1 MFIDE
6 VTVKIRG
13 GSGGNGMVSYIKSRH
28 KAFKGPDG
36 GTGGKGGDV
45 YIFTKATINSLSRFR
60 YSKQKYGQNGEAGK
74 KRADGR
80 GAIDLILE
88 VPTGTCIFD
97 LNGKVLADLHSDGM
111 KILLAKGGV
120 GGKGNRALITKN
132 NTYPQYCE
140 KGQPGEELEVRFE
153 LKMCADV
160 GIIGFPNVGKS
171 TFIAKVSNAKPKIAN
186 YPFTTL
192 IPNLGMVPINDL
204 DSILMADI
212 PGIIEGAHNGHGLGH
227 QFLRH
232 IERTGFLLHVID
244 LFPYDGVEAF
254 ESFEKVN
261 QELQKYSEKLSIKK
275 QIIALNKS
283 DMPEAEES
291 YEKFKKQ
298 LKKGGY
304 KEEIHLISAL
314 TGKGTK
320 ELVYRIAELLKE
332 FPPKQEVYQ
341 VKYEKPGDRPLKI
354 EMDLDEGWF
363 LSGTNIERVVSM
375 TNFEQEQSVQ
385 RLQAIMNGMGIV
397 DYLKEHKAENGDPIF
412 VGDICFHFTD
422 DSFESKFA
430 EYEGYKYQENIEDEN
445 EDEDEKE

>member
-6 VTVKIRG
+6 TTVKIKAG
-13 GSGGNGMVSYIKSRH
+13 AGGNGMVSYIKSRH

-45 YIFTKATINSLSRFR
+45 YVVTKSTINSLSRFR
-60 YSKQKYGQNGEAGK
+60 YSKHKYAENGEAGK

-80 GAIDLILE
+80 KAPDLILE
-88 VPTGTCIFD
+88 VPTGTCI
-97 LNGKVLADLHSDGM
+97 LNLQGEIIADLHTDGM
-111 KILLAKGGV
+111 KILLAKGGI

-140 KGQPGEELEVRFE
+140 KGQPGQEFEVRFE

-171 TFIAKVSNAKPKIAN
+171 TFIAKVSNAKPKIAD

-192 IPNLGMVPINDL
+192 VPNLGMVPINDL

-212 PGIIEGAHNGHGLGH
+212 PGIIEGAHTGQGLGH

-232 IERTGFLLHVID
+232 IERTGFLLHMID
-244 LFPYDGVEAF
+244 LFPYDGRDAF
-254 ESFEKVN
+254 ENFVKVN
-261 QELQKYSEKLSIKK
+261 DELQKYSEKLANKM
-275 QIIALNKS
+275 QIIALNKA
-283 DMPEAEES
+283 DMPDAQESHLEFESKLREAG
-291 YEKFKKQ
+291 F
-298 LKKGGY
+298 

-314 TGKGTK
+314 TGEGTK

-332 FPPKQEVYQ
+332 FPPQQEVFQVEYQ
-341 VKYEKPGDRPLKI
+341 APKDKPLKI
-354 EMDLDEGWF
+354 RMDMDMGWF
-363 LSGTNIERVVSM
+363 ISGTDIERVVAM

-385 RLQAIMNGMGIV
+385 RLQAIMTSMGIV
-397 DYLKEHKAENGDPIF
+397 EYLREHGAEDGDPLF
-412 VGDICFHFTD
+412 VGDICFDFID
-422 DSFESKFA
+422 DSFESMFA
-430 EYEGYKYQENIEDEN
+430 QYGDEDDTDRLEDE
-445 EDEDEKE
+445 